1 MKILVQQIFWLFKIL
16 HRNNLILIS
25 IAVTL
30 IYVGIF
36 FLLRGLPNMEWLL
49 TLLIY
54 NDPAIIGMFFMGL
67 GYLMERNQRIL
78 VALIVSPQDLHTYL
92 LARIITF
99 SLIGS
104 LCALG
109 MAFAVLGLEYH
120 VLHFFIGVFATSAL
134 FCILG
139 IGIAVYS
146 SEFLLFLLRSI
157 PVLILM
163 SLPLIGY
170 YQLFDSEI
178 FEFFPIQGPLKL
190 ITASY
195 ESTSLEY
202 SLIWDYLRSLGWLA
216 LAYALLYRFMKKT
229 WARGL

>member
-1 MKILVQQIFWLFKIL
+1 MKILARQIFWLFKIL

-25 IAVTL
+25 VAVTL

-36 FLLRGLPNMEWLL
+36 FALKGLPNMEWLL

-67 GYLMERNQRIL
+67 GYLMERNQGIL
-78 VALIVSPQDLHTYL
+78 GALIVSPQNLHTYL
-92 LARIITF
+92 LARIISF

-109 MAFAVLGLEYH
+109 MAFAVLGLDFH
-120 VLHFFIGVFATSAL
+120 ILHFLIGVFCTSAL
-134 FCILG
+134 FCMLG

-146 SEFLLFLLRSI
+146 TEFLLFLLRSI
-157 PVLILM
+157 PVLVIM

-170 YQLFDSEI
+170 YQLFDSEW
-178 FEFFPIQGPLKL
+178 FELFPIQGPLKL

-195 ESTSLEY
+195 EIDSSSSFIIWEY
-202 SLIWDYLRSLGWLA
+202 IRSLAWMGLG
-216 LAYALLYRFMKKT
+216 YGLLHRFMKSR

>member
-1 MKILVQQIFWLFKIL
+1 MRILLQQILWQFKIL

-25 IAVTL
+25 IAVTV

-36 FLLRGLPNMEWLL
+36 FLLKGLPNMDGLL
-49 TLLIY
+49 TLFIY

-67 GYLMERNQRIL
+67 GFLMERKQLIL
-78 VALIVSPQDLHTYL
+78 GALIVSPQSLHIYL
-92 LARIITF
+92 LARIIPL

-104 LCALG
+104 FCALG
-109 MAFAVLGLEYH
+109 MAFAVLGLNFNI
-120 VLHFFIGVFATSAL
+120 LNFFLGVFITSGL
-134 FCILG
+134 FCMLG
-139 IGIAVYS
+139 IGVAVYS
-146 SEFLLFLLRSI
+146 NEFLLFLLRSI

-170 YQLFDSEI
+170 YQLFDSEL

-195 ESTSLEY
+195 DTESTANQFVWE
-202 SLIWDYLRSLGWLA
+202 YLRSLIWLG
-216 LAYALLYRFMKKT
+216 LAYGILYRFMKSR